1 MWGKSLAV
9 IVGIIAIITMSY
21 MALTSGFAKVGT
33 LSGAVAFEEAE
44 DDSGGNWS
52 VFV

>member
-21 MALTSGFAKVGT
+21 MALSNGFTKAGTPSG
-33 LSGAVAFEEAE
+33 SVAFEEAE